1 MGNEQSAIV
10 MRDVSIIG
18 IGQTLVAEHWDRSL
32 RHLAGDAVLAAME
45 DAGIKTADALYV
57 GNMLSGLL
65 TGQEH
70 LGALIADFVGL
81 RGIEAIK
88 VEAACGSGAAALRM
102 GYAAVAGGLHDFVI
116 VCGVEKMTDTV
127 NAETTTGLVM
137 AADADYESI
146 HGLTFVSINAL
157 LMRRYMYEYGV
168 KHEDFA
174 NFTVNS
180 HRNAV
185 DNPNAMFRRPV
196 TAEQFARARM
206 IADPINLLD
215 SSGIGDG
222 AAAVIL
228 CPSRMAPE
236 YGNGKAVHIRAS
248 TMATDAVAVHD
259 RHDPLWLSAVQASSA
274 RAYQQAGIGPRDID
288 LFELHDA
295 FTIMSV
301 LSLEAA
307 GFAEQGKGVQLAQ
320 AGEISREGRIPI
332 CTMGGLKAR
341 GHPVGATGIYQ
352 VVEVIQQL
360 RGEAG
365 PNQIPNAQ
373 LGMAQNIGG
382 SGATVI
388 THILEAQD

>member
-1 MGNEQSAIV
+1 

-18 IGQTLVAEHWDRSL
+18 IGQTTVAEHWDRSL
-32 RHLAGDAVLAAME
+32 RHLAGDAILAAMQ
-45 DAGIKTADALYV
+45 DAGIEPGNVDALYV

-81 RGIEAIK
+81 RGVEAVK

-102 GYAAVAGGLHDFVI
+102 GYGAVAGGLHDFV
-116 VCGVEKMTDTV
+116 VVVGVEKMTDTV
-127 NAETTTGLVM
+127 HTETTTGLAM

-146 HGLTFVSINAL
+146 HGLTFVGINAL

-174 NFTVNS
+174 NFTVNA
-180 HRNAV
+180 HRNGMGN
-185 DNPNAMFRRPV
+185 DHAMFRNKV
-196 TAEQFARARM
+196 TAEQFIRARM

-222 AAAVIL
+222 AAAVVI
-228 CPSRMAPE
+228 CPSAMARE
-236 YGNGKAVHIRAS
+236 YGNGRTVKIRAS
-248 TMATDAVAVHD
+248 SMATDAVAVHD
-259 RHDPLWLSAVQASSA
+259 RPDPLWLSAVEATTFK
-274 RAYQQAGIGPRDID
+274 AYQRAGVGPRDIH

-295 FTIMSV
+295 FTIMSA
-301 LSLEAA
+301 LSLEAS
-307 GFAEQGKGVQLAQ
+307 GFAERGKGVWLAQ
-320 AGEISREGRIPI
+320 AGEITREGHIPI

-352 VVEVIQQL
+352 VVEVAQQL

-365 PNQIPNAQ
+365 DNQISNAR

-388 THILEAQD
+388 THILEAQG

>member
-1 MGNEQSAIV
+1 

-18 IGQTLVAEHWDRSL
+18 IGQTQVAEHWDRSL
-32 RHLAGDAVLAAME
+32 RHLAGDAVLAAMQE
-45 DAGIKTADALYV
+45 AGIETADALFV

-81 RGIEAIK
+81 RGIEAVK

-102 GYAAVAGGLHDFVI
+102 AYAAVAGGMHELVI

-146 HGLTFVSINAL
+146 HGLTFVGINAL

-168 KHEDFA
+168 EHQDFGH
-174 NFTVNS
+174 FSVNA
-180 HRNAV
+180 HRNAAG
-185 DNPNAMFRRPV
+185 NPNAMFRNRITV
-196 TAEQFARARM
+196 EQFSRARM

-222 AAAVIL
+222 AAAVVL
-228 CPSRMAPE
+228 CPTNRARE

-248 TMATDAVAVHD
+248 SMATDAVAVHD
-259 RHDPLWLSAVQASSA
+259 RPDPLWLSAVEASA
-274 RAYQQAGIGPRDID
+274 HRAYQQAGVGPRDMD
-288 LFELHDA
+288 LFEVHDA
-295 FTIMSV
+295 FTIMAA
-301 LSLEAA
+301 LSLEAS
-307 GFAEQGKGVQLAQ
+307 GFAERGKGVWLAQ
-320 AGEISREGRIPI
+320 AGEITPEGRIPI
-332 CTMGGLKAR
+332 STMGGLKAR

-352 VVEVIQQL
+352 VVEVAQQL

-365 PNQIPNAQ
+365 ESQVPNAQ

-388 THILEAQD
+388 THILEA

>member
-1 MGNEQSAIV
+1 

-18 IGQTLVAEHWDRSL
+18 IGQTQVAEHWDRSL
-32 RHLAGDAVLAAME
+32 RHLGADAVLAAMK
-45 DAGIKTADALYV
+45 DAGIETADALYV

-81 RGIEAIK
+81 RGIEAVK

-102 GYAAVAGGLHDFVI
+102 GYAAVAGGLHDFVV

-168 KHEDFA
+168 KHADFA
-174 NFTVNS
+174 PFTVNA
-180 HRNAV
+180 HRNAAG
-185 DNPNAMFRRPV
+185 NPHAMFRNRI

-222 AAAVIL
+222 AAAVVI
-228 CPSRMAPE
+228 CPRSMARE
-236 YGNGKAVHIRAS
+236 YGNGRAVHIRAS
-248 TMATDAVAVHD
+248 SVSTDAVAVHD
-259 RHDPLWLSAVQASSA
+259 RPDPLWLSAVEASAFKAYEQAKV
-274 RAYQQAGIGPRDID
+274 GPRDLD
-288 LFELHDA
+288 LFEVHDA
-295 FTIMSV
+295 FTIMSA
-301 LSLEAA
+301 LSLEAS
-307 GFAEQGKGVQLAQ
+307 GFAERGKGVWL
-320 AGEISREGRIPI
+320 GLSGDITREGRIPM

-341 GHPVGATGIYQ
+341 GHPVGATGVYQ
-352 VVEVIQQL
+352 VVEVAQQL

-365 PNQIPNAQ
+365 VNQIQDAR

>member
-1 MGNEQSAIV
+1 
-10 MRDVSIIG
+10 MRDVSIVG
-18 IGQTLVAEHWDRSL
+18 IGQTKVDEHWDRSL

-45 DAGIKTADALYV
+45 DADVETADALYV

-70 LGALIADFVGL
+70 LGALVADFVGL
-81 RGIEAIK
+81 RGIEAVK

-102 GYAAVAGGLHDFVI
+102 GYAAVAGGLHDLVV

-157 LMRRYMYEYGV
+157 LMRRYMYEYCVG
-168 KHEDFA
+168 HEDFA
-174 NFTVNS
+174 HFTVNS
-180 HRNAV
+180 HRNAAG
-185 DNPNAMFRRPV
+185 NPNAMFRDPV
-196 TAEQFARARM
+196 TVEQFSRARM

-222 AAAVIL
+222 AAAVVL
-228 CPSRMAPE
+228 CPSNRASE
-236 YGNGKAVHIRAS
+236 YVNGRAVRIRAS
-248 TMATDAVAVHD
+248 SMATDTVAIHD
-259 RHDPLWLSAVQASSA
+259 RHDPLWLSAVEASTFK
-274 RAYQQAGIGPRDID
+274 AYQQAGVASADID
-288 LFELHDA
+288 LFEVHDA
-295 FTIMSV
+295 FTIMSA
-301 LSLEAA
+301 LSLEAS
-307 GFAEQGKGVQLAQ
+307 GFAERGKGTWLAK

-352 VVEVIQQL
+352 VVEVAQQL

-365 PNQIPNAQ
+365 VNQIPNAR